1 MLSFNCLCTFLLQF
15 PVAVTIAAGR
25 KWQIRM
31 KMSSPRTSAVM
42 LAFTGSMASMAFR
55 FPGFNSFGALP
66 TMTAHLPARE
76 RKGMGY
82 NSLPSLRWNG
92 SFPLHK
98 FIYVRVWVCACV
110 RRYSYSFVFICPYS
124 IYLRPSIS
132 PALSIYLRELCKL
145 STHATY
151 VIYEIYIIYY
161 EWSMYLCNP
170 CNLWC
175 QYTLSMHMTFTINE
189 NYVIHVFV

>member
-1 MLSFNCLCTFLLQF
+1 
-15 PVAVTIAAGR
+15 
-25 KWQIRM
+25 
-31 KMSSPRTSAVM
+31 VM

-98 FIYVRVWVCACV
+98 FIYVSVWVCACV

-124 IYLRPSIS
+124 IYLFTGHLSLSIYPSIHLS
-132 PALSIYLRELCKL
+132 ICLVVSCLGLSCPALPCPITSFPVLSSRALSIYLRELCKL
-145 STHATY
+145 SIHATY

-161 EWSMYLCNP
+161 EWSMYLWNP

-175 QYTLSMHMTFTINE
+175 QYTLHGDMYYIVFI
-189 NYVIHVFV
+189 YCKGHVHR